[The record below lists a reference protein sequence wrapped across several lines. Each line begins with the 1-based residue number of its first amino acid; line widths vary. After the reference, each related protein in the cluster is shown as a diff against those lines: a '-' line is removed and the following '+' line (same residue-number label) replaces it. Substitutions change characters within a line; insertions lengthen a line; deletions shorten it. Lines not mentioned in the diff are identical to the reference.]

1 MARSLPLLV
10 LDAGAALLLVALGR
24 VAGGVGADGVA
35 IEVLLR
41 GVGSGRRTWGEARL
55 IHTSSCLFISSRT
68 AAA

>member
-41 GVGSGRRTWGEARL
+41 GVGSGRRT
-55 IHTSSCLFISSRT
+55 
-68 AAA
+68 